1 MASFVSASATLG
13 PDMGSPINRLAW
25 CRVNLVQGLPGT
37 SCLFIFRMA
46 LRKYPIFKSRSG
58 EERQIWECLERRGGR
73 VDHPDQLRDG
83 SNAVA
88 AASPG
93 AAWPCT
99 DGCRNKRYPLGLS
112 KTLSPSQSNLPHEQ
126 GVKCIALQGSSKPET
141 RPPLKGGLWRR
152 A

>member
-1 MASFVSASATLG
+1 MYIYTIVVIPYTMGTIILRESFHRYTLAVLCLDCPSLSPRQWHPSRSQCYPG
-13 PDMGSPINRLAW
+13 YVDMRSPINRLAW

-73 VDHPDQLRDG
+73 VGHRGRLRDG
-83 SNAVA
+83 SNEVA
-88 AASPG
+88 AASP
-93 AAWPCT
+93 AP
-99 DGCRNKRYPLGLS
+99 P
-112 KTLSPSQSNLPHEQ
+112 
-126 GVKCIALQGSSKPET
+126 GSVPNV
-141 RPPLKGGLWRR
+141 